1 MSSRMTKKAVF
12 FYMFLLSVFVF
23 SAEAF
28 AGQPAAPAPA
38 RGVERVGDLARI
50 KNEDVNFAQG
60 IGLVVGLDG
69 TGDTQSPAAGG
80 KFHNLLARYR
90 AARNLTAKDLASKN
104 IAFVTVQARI
114 EPNMKVGDRVD
125 ITVASAGTAK
135 SLKGGILLQTYLQG
149 PFQKTTG
156 KYGKEITPLHLIW
169 AQGRLGVD
177 DDADSKTNGM
187 IKQGGIILEEIPST
201 IYDKETESITLVLN
215 HPDHVM
221 AAQVVRAINGAREQ
235 LLPVGSSQTMKL
247 AEAMD
252 SKEIRIKV
260 PRQYITYEGRKPK
273 LNNEFVARIMKVNVT
288 VEEPEGK
295 ILIDKKNNGIW
306 ITGYVIVTESAFS
319 YKDVSIRI
327 QPPVA
332 LGAPAQ
338 PPAKRKDIIHKMPKG
353 TNVPPFSKV
362 GIELQKLIS
371 TLNDLEVKTEDVIG
385 IIEGL
390 HKARAIKAK
399 IEYVEN

>member
-1 MSSRMTKKAVF
+1 MTKKAIF
-12 FYMFLLSVFVF
+12 LCLFLLSLFVF
-23 SAEAF
+23 SVEAF
-28 AGQPAAPAPA
+28 AGSPAAPAPA
-38 RGVERVGDLARI
+38 RGVERVGDLTRV
-50 KNEDVNFAQG
+50 KNEDVNYAQG

-90 AARNLTAKDLASKN
+90 AARNLTPKDLASKN
-104 IAFVTVQARI
+104 IAFVTVQAKL

-156 KYGKEITPLHLIW
+156 KYGKDITPPHLVW
-169 AQGRLGVD
+169 VQGRLGVD

-187 IKQGGIILEEIPST
+187 IKQGGIVLEEIPST
-201 IYDKETESITLVLN
+201 IYDEKTRSITLVLN

-221 AAQVVRAINGAREQ
+221 ASQIEKAINGAHEQ
-235 LLPVGSSQTMKL
+235 LLPVGSSRAMKL
-247 AEAMD
+247 ADAMD

-260 PRQYITYEGRKPK
+260 PRQYVTYEGNKPK

-306 ITGYVIVTESAFS
+306 ITGYVIVTEAAFS

-327 QPPVA
+327 QPPA
-332 LGAPAQ
+332 AAGAAAQ
-338 PPAKRKDIIHKMPKG
+338 PPTQAKNIIHKMPKG
-353 TNVPPFSKV
+353 TDQQPFTKV

-371 TLNDLEVKTEDVIG
+371 TLNELEVKTEDVIG

-399 IEYVEN
+399 IEYMEN